1 VTADEG
7 TKHLLVEL
15 AGARSP
21 GQFEMPAPENL
32 LDPAGLEAAT
42 LEFSVVPGN
51 SAGWRI
57 RDFHSADLEG
67 ILHLWEALKATNV
80 EPVYAL
86 SEVLAS
92 CEQDHAVVAVHGD
105 EVVGAVVAR
114 AAHDQ
119 GWIVFLATLPAWR
132 GRGIGT
138 SMLASVETKMAPHGL
153 AKLSALMPES
163 ENRVEAFVNR
173 GFALKKN
180 LRYFERRIPLQRQE
194 LEPLSHLG
202 GRLLP
207 RDLWEK
213 VAGMRREK
221 ELIERRLVLPLAEA
235 ELASE
240 FGVVPPRSV
249 VLFGPPGTGKTTF
262 AKAVASRLEWP
273 FVEVFPSRLAS
284 DPRGLAGALRETF
297 LDIAELEHVVV
308 FIDEVEEIAS
318 KRSGEPGSPL
328 QGVTNELLKII
339 PVFREQRGRLLI
351 CATNFIRSLDNAF
364 LRHGRFDYVIPIG
377 LPDEEAR
384 RAMWHRF
391 IPATILPSVNVD
403 LLVGR
408 TEGYSPADIEYAA
421 RSASQRALE
430 QAVYEQRPGKDNGPS
445 TRHYLSAIA
454 STRATVSAPA
464 AAEFLEDIEAIARL

>member
-1 VTADEG
+1 VRPEATSNQ
-7 TKHLLVEL
+7 LLVEL
-15 AGARSP
+15 TGAQRPGHVETPATESP
-21 GQFEMPAPENL
+21 MNPSGVEIL
-32 LDPAGLEAAT
+32 G
-42 LEFSVVPGN
+42 LEFSVKPADTV
-51 SAGWRI
+51 GWRI
-57 RDFHSADLEG
+57 RDFHSADLDG
-67 ILHLWEALKATNV
+67 ILHLWESLKATNV
-80 EPVYAL
+80 EPVYGL

-105 EVVGAVVAR
+105 EVIGAVIAR

-119 GWIVFLATLPAWR
+119 GWIVFVATLPAWR

-138 SMLASVETKMAPHGL
+138 SLLASVETKMAPHGL

-163 ENRVEAFVNR
+163 ENRVEAFANR

-180 LRYFERRIPLQRQE
+180 LQYFERRIPLQRQE

-207 RDLWEK
+207 RDLWEN

-221 ELIERRLVLPLAEA
+221 EMIERRLVLPLAEA
-235 ELASE
+235 DLASE

-318 KRSGEPGSPL
+318 KRSGESGSPL

-339 PVFREQRGRLLI
+339 PMFREQPGRLLI

-377 LPDEEAR
+377 LPDGEAR

-391 IPATILPSVNVD
+391 IPATILPSVDVD
-403 LLVGR
+403 LLVQR

-430 QAVYEQRPGKDNGPS
+430 QAVYEQHPEIDNGPS

-454 STRATVSAPA
+454 STRATVGAPA
-464 AAEFLEDIEAIARL
+464 SAEFLEDIEAIARL